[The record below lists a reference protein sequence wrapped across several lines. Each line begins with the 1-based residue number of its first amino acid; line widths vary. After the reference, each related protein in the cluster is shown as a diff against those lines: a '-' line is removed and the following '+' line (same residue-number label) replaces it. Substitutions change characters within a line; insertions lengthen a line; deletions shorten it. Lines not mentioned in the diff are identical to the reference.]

1 MKYLSPTYSA
11 GWNTE
16 MWEPTLSNEEIDE
29 LIDKQL
35 GAKGKTSN
43 ELDPQPIASYSEI
56 DLSAVM
62 WTGGNGL

>member
-1 MKYLSPTYSA
+1 
-11 GWNTE
+11 